1 MDAKC
6 KYSHLT
12 PINAL
17 ILLYSTDG
25 PCRNYLLHMYTFTCR
40 FISLFASLRFVKVH
54 VLPVDS
60 SRPCTYYCCKAQEP
74 QSLLSFNE
82 GFRIPLSAGGPGAH
96 ALQLNLCAVG
106 PLAQEELLVRLTF
119 TPNIML
125 ILEFVMKHFVLNKRI
140 LGAVLDPVVH
150 KVAKIAL
157 SL

>member
-6 KYSHLT
+6 KYSNLT
-12 PINAL
+12 SINAL
-17 ILLYSTDG
+17 ILLYCSDG
-25 PCRNYLLHMYTFTCR
+25 PCRNYLLHMYTFMCH

-106 PLAQEELLVRLTF
+106 PLAQEELLVRLKF
-119 TPNIML
+119 TQNIIL
-125 ILEFVMKHFVLNKRI
+125 II
-140 LGAVLDPVVH
+140 
-150 KVAKIAL
+150 
-157 SL
+157 